1 MDFARAHYDDG
12 TVACDETG
20 LAIRRYYPWGARRIL
35 YGEIRDLRLLPLGNR
50 TAVMPWQI
58 WGPVDL
64 EHWWNLD
71 PHRAGRRVAVVLDT
85 GERFK
90 PTVTPADPTGFE
102 TVLRAHLHGLQQLRE
117 SAAIARLTAGA
128 NPEIPAQRSDPP
140 QSNVPDP
147 PVAEPPRSSDRSRRG
162 KHAALPQRSVE
173 AIVPE
178 PTTRVP
184 S

>member
-12 TVACDETG
+12 MVACDDTG

-35 YGEIRDLRLLPLGNR
+35 YGEIRDVSLLRLQGRSALQ
-50 TAVMPWQI
+50 PWRI
-58 WGPVDL
+58 WGPTDL

-71 PHRAGRRVAVVLDT
+71 PQRPGREVAVVLDT

-90 PTVTPADPTGFE
+90 PTVTPVDPNGFE
-102 TVLRAHLHGLQQLRE
+102 AVIRAHLHGLQDLRE
-117 SAAIARLTAGA
+117 QAAVVRLTAA
-128 NPEIPAQRSDPP
+128 LRPAIPAQRVHG
-140 QSNVPDP
+140 QHVRGHRRVEEIVPD
-147 PVAEPPRSSDRSRRG
+147 
-162 KHAALPQRSVE
+162 
-173 AIVPE
+173 